1 MLPLVV
7 LPSQRKRVLAP
18 DKVLLQ
24 QQTGI
29 DNSLPEFDRTATSV
43 AHVKGRARLHCCKI
57 IIKHCI

>member
-29 DNSLPEFDRTATSV
+29 DDSLPELDRTATSV
-43 AHVKGRARLHCCKI
+43 AYVEGRAKLHRGKI